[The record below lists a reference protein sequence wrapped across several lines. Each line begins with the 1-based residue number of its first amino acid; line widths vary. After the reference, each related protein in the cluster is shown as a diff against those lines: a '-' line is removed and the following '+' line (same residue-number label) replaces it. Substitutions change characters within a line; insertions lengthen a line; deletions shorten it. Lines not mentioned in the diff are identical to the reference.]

1 MGLFLQL
8 VLYNIV
14 HSTYGILKNSSQR
27 VVLNSILISV
37 TLITVLFY
45 KIIQVDH
52 FLMRM
57 AKVVAVF
64 NSLKVEERVL
74 FC

>member
-1 MGLFLQL
+1 MVFKKIAYNVLFC
-8 VLYNIV
+8 I
-14 HSTYGILKNSSQR
+14 
-27 VVLNSILISV
+27 SISITV

-57 AKVVAVF
+57 VKVVAVF
-64 NSLKVEERVL
+64 NSLEVEERML

>member
-1 MGLFLQL
+1 M
-8 VLYNIV
+8 VLKKIV
-14 HSTYGILKNSSQR
+14 HKALVYI
-27 VVLNSILISV
+27 SISITV